1 MRLRALKSR
10 RAAIVGASIVAG
22 AVAFAGCSFEGS
34 SADTADVDNGKQLFV
49 QSCGSCHVLNDA
61 GTEGRVGPNLDD
73 AFRGSR
79 QAGFKE
85 SQFEG
90 VTKRW
95 IEISQ
100 APMPRDLVVG
110 QDADDVSAYVAQV
123 AGTEEGSPIRAAL
136 PPAPE
141 DPAIG
146 TQDGLRRGRFGR
158 EVIDVEGNVPAN
170 PSGGG
175 SQEGSEGGEEGE
187 GE

>member
-1 MRLRALKSR
+1 MTLRALRSR

-61 GTEGRVGPNLDD
+61 GTTGRIGPNLDD
-73 AFRGSR
+73 SFRAAR

-90 VTKRW
+90 VTRRW

-110 QDADDVSAYVAQV
+110 QDADDVSVYVAQV
-123 AGTEEGSPIRAAL
+123 AGTNEGSEVRAAL
-136 PPAPE
+136 PPAPQ

-146 TQDGLRRGRFGR
+146 TENGLRRGRFGS
-158 EVIDVEGNVPAN
+158 EVIDVRGTVPAN
-170 PSGGG
+170 PPEGG
-175 SQEGSEGGEEGE
+175 SEEPEGEEEGE